1 MVTMFHGGGAN
12 EQRRKSSEGY
22 DEHIERHIEGG
33 RRWCETTD
41 EVVVCVSAVKVKHV

>member
-22 DEHIERHIEGG
+22 DEHIERHIEGEG
-33 RRWCETTD
+33 DGAKQLMRL
-41 EVVVCVSAVKVKHV
+41 